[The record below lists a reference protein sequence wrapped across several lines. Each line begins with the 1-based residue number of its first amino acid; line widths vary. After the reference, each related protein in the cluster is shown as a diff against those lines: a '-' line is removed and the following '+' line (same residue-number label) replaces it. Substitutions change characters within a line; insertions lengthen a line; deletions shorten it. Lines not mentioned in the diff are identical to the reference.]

1 MLSMSGN
8 CHRGE
13 LWCALPAPAP
23 KFFPSH
29 LRNFL
34 LFYQDN
40 QRHVAHWVLDD
51 GYGEITAAAPK
62 TLVLEVLG
70 VNVKAFDSATEAI
83 RRELLQV
90 LVCKEFLFVISR
102 TEKSFRVDTIGE
114 MNPAVELRRLMT
126 LLKDK

>member
-1 MLSMSGN
+1 
-8 CHRGE
+8 
-13 LWCALPAPAP
+13 
-23 KFFPSH
+23 
-29 LRNFL
+29 
-34 LFYQDN
+34 
-40 QRHVAHWVLDD
+40 VLDD